1 MSGFFNS
8 DLYSEK
14 IHFFRQN
21 AQKMSGYL
29 MSIFSVEIQIIV
41 KMLKKCL
48 DLNVDFWCKN
58 SNYRQN
64 TQNIPGF

>member
-1 MSGFFNS
+1 MSIFS
-8 DLYSEK
+8 AK
-14 IHFFRQN
+14 IHIIVKILKKIPDF
-21 AQKMSGYL
+21 L